1 MTFLDLRAKLKVNI
15 FTFLDVL
22 KFFPEEN
29 THNIRIQLSRFS
41 QKGLVHN
48 FKREWYCFD
57 QKLVDPLEIGS
68 MLYKPSYVSLETA
81 LNYFGIIP
89 DIPQAVNLVTTTTT
103 KKFKNVFGNFY
114 YTKIKLSLFFGFTKV
129 KSSVSESYFNL
140 ARKEKAILDYFY
152 LRRLTSISDLRLNL
166 EEVDKKLF
174 RKYAESFPFWIPK
187 L

>member
-1 MTFLDLRAKLKVNI
+1 MTFLKLRDKIKANI

-22 KFFPEEN
+22 KLFPEET
-29 THNIRIQLSRFS
+29 THNIKTQLSRFTRR
-41 QKGLVHN
+41 GLIHN

-57 QKLVDPLEIGS
+57 QKQVDPLEIGT
-68 MLYKPSYVSLETA
+68 MLYKPSYISLETA

-89 DIPQAVNLVTTTTT
+89 DIPQAVTLVTTTTT

-114 YTKIKLSLFFGFTKV
+114 YTKIKPSLFFGSTKV
-129 KSSVSESYFNL
+129 KSSVSEGYFNL

-152 LRRLTSISDLRLNL
+152 LRRLTSISDLRLNV
-166 EEVDKKLF
+166 EELDQKLY
-174 RKYAESFPFWIPK
+174 RKYAESFPSWLPK